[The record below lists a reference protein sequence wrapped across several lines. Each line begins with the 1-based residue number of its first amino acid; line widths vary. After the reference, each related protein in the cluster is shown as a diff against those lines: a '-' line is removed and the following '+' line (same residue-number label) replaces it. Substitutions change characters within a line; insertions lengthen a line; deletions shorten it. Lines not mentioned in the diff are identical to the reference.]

1 MKILIIGNSKVVFT
15 KELQGELVDKG
26 LNVYLLDFAHL
37 ELYDSQ
43 YNLYDNY
50 AKEFSKYKN
59 IPKLHMFFRMMII
72 KKIIIDMDFKII
84 NIHIARWYYSFI
96 LRTLKKKK
104 VVVSFYGSDFYRI
117 SKLSK
122 KLLYSFLKTAK
133 TITFTNEKTKN
144 SFLDYYQ
151 KFESKIE
158 VCRFGLKTLDFIDK
172 NRNKNKLEIKKHL
185 GYNENKI
192 IVTCGYNSTKAQ
204 QHEKMIENIK
214 KLPQDIQKNI
224 QFIFPMT
231 YGNNANK
238 TKIKNILANTNLD
251 YIILEDFL
259 MGDDNA
265 YIKLVSDIM
274 INILTT
280 DSFSGSMQE
289 FLYAKNIVITGSLLP
304 YDIFDND
311 GIVYEKIDSVDM
323 LTDKLENIL
332 NDFKIYKTNLDK
344 NIDIISKLSSWKNNI
359 KSWIEVY
366 EN

>member
-1 MKILIIGNSKVVFT
+1 MKVLIIGNSKVVFT
-15 KELQGELVDKG
+15 KELQYELVDEG
-26 LNVYLLDFAHL
+26 LDVYLLDFAHL
-37 ELYDSQ
+37 ELYNSRYELD
-43 YNLYDNY
+43 DRY
-50 AKEFSKYKN
+50 AKKFVKYKSM
-59 IPKLHMFFRMMII
+59 PKLHMFFRMWLIA
-72 KKIIIDMDFKII
+72 KIVKDFNVI
-84 NIHIARWYYSFI
+84 NIHVARWYYSFI
-96 LRTLKKKK
+96 LWTLKKKK

-151 KFESKIE
+151 KFEGKIK

-172 NRNKNKLEIKKHL
+172 NRDKNKLEIKKHL

-231 YGNNANK
+231 YGDNANK
-238 TKIKNILANTNLD
+238 IKIKNILANTNLD

-265 YIKLVSDIM
+265 YIKLVSDVM
-274 INILTT
+274 INILMT

-289 FLYAKNIVITGSLLP
+289 FLYAKNIVITGSWLP
-304 YDIFDND
+304 YDVFDNE

-332 NDFKIYKTNLDK
+332 NNFKTHKTNLDK

-359 KSWIEVY
+359 KSWIEAY